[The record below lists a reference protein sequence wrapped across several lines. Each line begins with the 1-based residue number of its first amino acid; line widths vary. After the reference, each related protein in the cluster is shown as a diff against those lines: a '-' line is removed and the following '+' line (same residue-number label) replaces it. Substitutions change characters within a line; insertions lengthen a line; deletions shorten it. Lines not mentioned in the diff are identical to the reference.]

1 MKLEFSGQFSKNTPI
16 SDFIKTCPVGEELFH
31 VESCTD
37 MTKLL
42 VSFCN
47 FAMCLQTNKTYCFGL
62 GIVQE
67 V

>member
-1 MKLEFSGQFSKNTPI
+1 MKI
-16 SDFIKTCPVGEELFH
+16 CPVGKELFH
-31 VESCTD
+31 VDRCTD

-42 VSFCN
+42 VAVCN
-47 FAMCLQTNKTYCFGL
+47 FAMCLQTNKIYCFEL